1 MDGNQLF
8 PVFIKLNT
16 IRTVLIGA
24 GPVGLEKLAA
34 ILSNS
39 PEARVSV
46 IAIEVLPE
54 FRELAAA
61 HEGVV
66 ILQREFITGDLD
78 HTDLVI
84 AATNNNALNQ
94 QIRLEADQRNLLVNF
109 ADKPDLCNFYL
120 GSIVKKGDLK
130 IAISTNGKSPTI
142 AKRLKEVLNDSLP
155 EALNDTLGNMEA
167 LRNTL
172 SGNFAEKVRRLNEV
186 TSMLVA
192 EPGSAKNGVSNDSK
206 VLNDQA
212 IAIETGNFIESQPAV
227 TDVFSNEKIGSAAIE
242 VDKGSAAPNVI
253 LTPENNGL
261 SEKNVDKVK
270 KNFKWLIW
278 TSIVLSF
285 AVVITAFWHKE
296 PEFQAYLTQLDPMF
310 YWFLIGGFVFA
321 MIDGAIGMS
330 YGVTSTSF
338 SLAMGVPPA
347 SASMGVHLSEILSNG
362 IAGWMHYR
370 FGNVNWKLFRMLL
383 LPGIVGAVVGAYL
396 LSSLEHYNHYTKPII
411 SLYTLILGGVIL
423 SKAYKINRK
432 TKNPK
437 GKIKK
442 IGVLGLFGGF
452 IDAVGGGGWGSIVL
466 SSLIAGGRNARFSLG
481 TVKITRFFIALM
493 SSLTFI
499 TMLNGAHWEAVGGLV
514 IGSALASPIAAR
526 VSNKISVKTIM
537 VSVGVLVILVSL
549 RSIILFILKVF

>member
-1 MDGNQLF
+1 MEGNKLF

-16 IRTVLIGA
+16 IHTLLIGA
-24 GPVGLEKLAA
+24 GPVGLEKLLA
-34 ILSNS
+34 ILTNS
-39 PEARVSV
+39 PDAKVTV
-46 IAIEVLPE
+46 IALEILPE
-54 FRELAAA
+54 LQELANGYDSVQVVQKAFAA
-61 HEGVV
+61 D
-66 ILQREFITGDLD
+66 DLD
-78 HTDLVI
+78 NADLVI
-84 AATNNNALNQ
+84 AATNNGPLNQ
-94 QIRLEADQRNLLVNF
+94 QIRQEADQRNLLVNF

-120 GSIVKKGDLK
+120 GSVVKKGDLK

-142 AKRLKEVLNDSLP
+142 AKRLKEVLNESLP
-155 EALNDTLGNMEA
+155 PELDDTLQNMQA

-172 SGNFAEKVRRLNEV
+172 NGNFASKVKKLNEV
-186 TSMLVA
+186 TALLVEGERPKRA
-192 EPGSAKNGVSNDSK
+192 
-206 VLNDQA
+206 
-212 IAIETGNFIESQPAV
+212 
-227 TDVFSNEKIGSAAIE
+227 
-242 VDKGSAAPNVI
+242 
-253 LTPENNGL
+253 
-261 SEKNVDKVK
+261 K

-278 TSIVLSF
+278 TTIVVSF
-285 AVVITAFWHKE
+285 AIVIAAFWHKE
-296 PEFQAYLTQLDPMF
+296 PEFQAYLVNLDPIF
-310 YWFLIGGFVFA
+310 YWFLIGGFIFA

-370 FGNVNWKLFRMLL
+370 FGNVNWKLFRILL
-383 LPGIVGAVVGAYL
+383 IPGIVGAVTGAYL
-396 LSSLEHYNHYTKPII
+396 LSSLEHYSHYTKPLV

-423 SKAYKINRK
+423 SKAYKVRSK
-432 TKNPK
+432 RSS

-442 IGVLGLFGGF
+442 ISLLGLFGGF

-499 TMLNGAHWEAVGGLV
+499 TMLNGAHWEAVAGLV

-526 VSNKISVKTIM
+526 VSNKISAKAIM
-537 VSVGVLVILVSL
+537 VAVGVVVILVSL
-549 RSIILFILKVF
+549 RSITLFIIKIF